1 MQHVEADLHGETK
14 YVEADL
20 QVRLAEETTMTHT
33 MKTGIAAMALVAVML
48 GAAACG
54 RSEQANQAPAVSQ
67 APAAPAASGP
77 VEITFKTDP
86 DPAKTGDNVLEVMV
100 MQDGKP
106 VSDAAVS
113 AEFYMPAMPAMRSET
128 KLAPAGDGVYRGA
141 GQVVMGSRWDVTVN
155 VSKGGQRL
163 GTGQFALVAK

>member
-1 MQHVEADLHGETK
+1 
-14 YVEADL
+14 
-20 QVRLAEETTMTHT
+20 MTHT
-33 MKTGIAAMALVAVML
+33 MKTGIAALALVAVML

-54 RSEQANQAPAVSQ
+54 RSEQANQAPAVSE
-67 APAAPAASGP
+67 APAAAPAGSGS

-113 AEFYMPAMPAMRSET
+113 AEFYMPAMPAMKMAEMRS
-128 KLAPAGDGVYRGA
+128 KADLSSAGDGVYRGN
-141 GQVVMGSRWDVTVN
+141 GQVMMAGNWEVTVMAMRN
-155 VSKGGQRL
+155 GQELGSKKL
-163 GTGQFALVAK
+163 TVTAK

>member
-1 MQHVEADLHGETK
+1 
-14 YVEADL
+14 
-20 QVRLAEETTMTHT
+20 MTQM
-33 MKTGIAAMALVAVML
+33 MKKGFVAATVVAVTL
-48 GAAACG
+48 GAVACG
-54 RSEQANQAPAVSQ
+54 RSEQANQ

-113 AEFYMPAMPAMRSET
+113 AEFYMPAMPAMKMAEMRSKT
-128 KLAPAGDGVYRGA
+128 DLRSAGDGVYRGN
-141 GQVVMGSRWDVTVN
+141 GQVMMAGNWEVTVMAMRN
-155 VSKGGQRL
+155 GQELGSKKL
-163 GTGQFALVAK
+163 TVTAK

>member
-1 MQHVEADLHGETK
+1 
-14 YVEADL
+14 
-20 QVRLAEETTMTHT
+20 MTHT
-33 MKTGIAAMALVAVML
+33 MKTGIAAMALVAVTL

-54 RSEQANQAPAVSQ
+54 RSEQASQAPAVSE
-67 APAAPAASGP
+67 APAAAPAGSGP

-113 AEFYMPAMPAMRSET
+113 AEFYMPAMPAMKMAEMRSKT
-128 KLAPAGDGVYRGA
+128 DLSSAGDGVYRGN
-141 GQVVMGSRWDVTVN
+141 GQVMMAGNWEVTVMAMRN
-155 VSKGGQRL
+155 GQELASKKL
-163 GTGQFALVAK
+163 TVTAK